1 MGILGFDFDRIRS
14 TKSIEKEEI
23 LGNFYFTVL
32 EVGVESNVI
41 LHLIHLRFDQ
51 PQGISRPTY
60 ELVTTHSTEKKSIR
74 LKKSP
79 FDRISLKHRYFRT
92 FLVT

>member
-32 EVGVESNVI
+32 EVGVESNEI

-51 PQGISRPTY
+51 P
-60 ELVTTHSTEKKSIR
+60 
-74 LKKSP
+74 
-79 FDRISLKHRYFRT
+79 
-92 FLVT
+92 